1 MQSVELCTYLIEKG
15 ADVNARDIQDKTALH
30 YAVQEHRLET
40 SQLLLEHGSNPLAK
54 SRYGDDALTTAC
66 LKGLLNN
73 NLLLYFNSSFGKN
86 LRKIRYY
93 FSIQIA
99 I

>member
-30 YAVQEHRLET
+30 YAVQEQRLET
-40 SQLLLEHGSNPLAK
+40 SQLLLKHGSNPLAK

-66 LKGLLNN
+66 LKG
-73 NLLLYFNSSFGKN
+73 
-86 LRKIRYY
+86 
-93 FSIQIA
+93 
-99 I
+99 